1 MSNLAD
7 PFDAAAAWL
16 ADHEADIL
24 AEQIAICETAAPT
37 GDEAARADLIAAAML
52 TIGLSVERD
61 EIGNLS
67 GARPGRSAAAPIVIS
82 SHLDTVFAAD
92 QPVAVARPGQPNP
105 YRDGQTVAANEFHAP
120 GISDAAAGLAGI
132 LAIARA
138 LQAGS
143 IQTQRPLLFL
153 ATVGEEG
160 QGDLRGARHFFATER
175 GKSTAAFITVDHAEP
190 GMVVHRGV
198 GSRRY
203 GVEFRGPGGHS
214 WAHFGRY
221 NPVFALSAA
230 TDALAQRRLPT
241 DPRTTYN
248 IGVIRAGGSVN
259 AIPASATMQA
269 DLRSEAST
277 ELATLDAAFHQ
288 AIQRGHEREL
298 LRRPDGAQAP
308 IIERIGERPAGFIP
322 ADAPLVRSAR
332 AALEAEGFA
341 THLTSASTDAN
352 AAYAAR
358 VPAIAMSWGGR
369 SDNQHSTREWFSP
382 LDRTRSL
389 RALLRLV
396 CDLAQAE

>member
-1 MSNLAD
+1 
-7 PFDAAAAWL
+7 
-16 ADHEADIL
+16 
-24 AEQIAICETAAPT
+24 
-37 GDEAARADLIAAAML
+37 
-52 TIGLSVERD
+52 
-61 EIGNLS
+61 
-67 GARPGRSAAAPIVIS
+67 
-82 SHLDTVFAAD
+82 
-92 QPVAVARPGQPNP
+92 
-105 YRDGQTVAANEFHAP
+105 
-120 GISDAAAGLAGI
+120 
-132 LAIARA
+132 
-138 LQAGS
+138 
-143 IQTQRPLLFL
+143 
-153 ATVGEEG
+153 
-160 QGDLRGARHFFATER
+160 
-175 GKSTAAFITVDHAEP
+175 
-190 GMVVHRGV
+190 MVVHRGV

-230 TDALAQRRLPT
+230 TDALAQRRLPS

-308 IIERIGERPAGFIP
+308 IIERIGDRPAGFIP